1 MSENP
6 FKDENAPSASLE
18 VQTTETASTR
28 SNPPEEMAATL
39 PPPPDRRT
47 EQQQDVVEGKQVAGF
62 DGLEVAYTLQKK
74 QGSMGENVRNDD
86 AAMAD
91 PETGL
96 FGVFDGLGGVP
107 NSHLASA
114 MSAHELPNLF
124 NLELREQAL
133 EKDEDIIQG
142 LTTRLRIRTDEDVAQ
157 IPLEAEEK
165 IQEVESASEAVIQRV
180 SSDIALARKA
190 CALLASIDQL
200 GENAEALS
208 VQTTACTGFIHKTA
222 EGKHLAVIANVG
234 DSVALGIRPDGRVRI
249 LTNEDSYLNLLLRN
263 GSITRETLLEM
274 KRQPDKFFPMQL
286 PEFSTKVP
294 MKYYDIMVTLTHSI
308 GNGAPNPSLTITELE
323 PNEEL
328 ILCTD
333 GVVDKFETKP
343 NTKTTPE
350 NILETSLDTGELA
363 SAYLF
368 EESLVER
375 VDSLRIQAS
384 RNKSYKLDDDIAIVA
399 IKIKED
405 PKP

>member
-1 MSENP
+1 
-6 FKDENAPSASLE
+6 
-18 VQTTETASTR
+18 
-28 SNPPEEMAATL
+28 
-39 PPPPDRRT
+39 
-47 EQQQDVVEGKQVAGF
+47 
-62 DGLEVAYTLQKK
+62 
-74 QGSMGENVRNDD
+74 MGENVRNDD

-180 SSDIALARKA
+180 SGDIALARKA

-234 DSVALGIRPDGRVRI
+234 DSVALGVRPDGRVRV
-249 LTNEDSYLNLLLRN
+249 LTNEDSYLNSLLRSGALTRELLLQ
-263 GSITRETLLEM
+263 M
-274 KRQPDKFFPMQL
+274 KRQPDKFFQIQL
-286 PEFSTKVP
+286 PGFPTLMP

-308 GNGAPNPSLTITELE
+308 GNGAPNPSLTIEELE
-323 PNEEL
+323 PGEEL
-328 ILCTD
+328 VLCTD

-343 NTKTTPE
+343 DAATTPE

-363 SAYLF
+363 SSYLF
-368 EESLVER
+368 EDTLTGR
-375 VDSLRIQAS
+375 IDSLRFQAGT
-384 RNKSYKLDDDIAIVA
+384 NKSYKIDDDIAIVA
-399 IKIKED
+399 VKVKEE